1 MTSRLIT
8 QVGNNVGYSKDKK
21 SIIGVLG
28 QFDKTF
34 KSGVASKDLK
44 VSKECVVD
52 EQSFKDTNADNVIM
66 LINADTEQVVG
77 RSDNG
82 LFELMVYKDKIAFKL
97 DIAKLQS
104 GKFEFQR
111 SIATDILTMVKQN
124 KVKSTSMIIQ
134 DEQSEKKGNVDY
146 IKRIGKIKVIS
157 INQQ

>member
-34 KSGVASKDLK
+34 KTGVASKDLK

-111 SIATDILTMVKQN
+111 SIANDILTMVKQN

-134 DEQSEKKGNVDY
+134 DEQSEKQGNVDY
-146 IKRIGKIKVIS
+146 IKHIGKIKVIS
-157 INQQ
+157 INQ

>member
-34 KSGVASKDLK
+34 KTGVASKDLK

-111 SIATDILTMVKQN
+111 SIANDILTLVKQN
-124 KVKSTSMIIQ
+124 MVKSTSMIIQ
-134 DEQSEKKGNVDY
+134 DEQSEKKSNVDH
-146 IKRIGKIKVIS
+146 IKHVGKIKVIS
-157 INQQ
+157 INQ

>member
-1 MTSRLIT
+1 MTNRLIT

-34 KSGVASKDLK
+34 KTGVASKDLK

-66 LINADTEQVVG
+66 LINVDTEQVVG

-111 SIATDILTMVKQN
+111 SIANDILTMVKQN

-146 IKRIGKIKVIS
+146 IKHVGKIKVIS
-157 INQQ
+157 LNQ

>member
-34 KSGVASKDLK
+34 KTGVASKDLK

-66 LINADTEQVVG
+66 LINDDTEQVVG

-111 SIATDILTMVKQN
+111 SIANDILTMVKQN

-134 DEQSEKKGNVDY
+134 DEQSEKQGNVDY
-146 IKRIGKIKVIS
+146 IKHVGKIKVIS
-157 INQQ
+157 INQ

>member
-34 KSGVASKDLK
+34 KTGVASKDLK

-111 SIATDILTMVKQN
+111 SIANDILTMVKQN

-134 DEQSEKKGNVDY
+134 DEQSEKKDNVDY
-146 IKRIGKIKVIS
+146 IKHVGKIKVIS
-157 INQQ
+157 INQ

>member
-8 QVGNNVGYSKDKK
+8 QVGNNIGYSKDKK

-34 KSGVASKDLK
+34 KTGVASKDLK

-111 SIATDILTMVKQN
+111 SIANDILTMVKQN

-146 IKRIGKIKVIS
+146 IKHVGKIKVIS
-157 INQQ
+157 INQ

>member
-8 QVGNNVGYSKDKK
+8 QVGNNVSYSKDKK

-34 KSGVASKDLK
+34 KTGVASKGLK
-44 VSKECVVD
+44 VSKECVID

-111 SIATDILTMVKQN
+111 SIANDILTLVKQN

-134 DEQSEKKGNVDY
+134 DEQSDKEGNVDY

-157 INQQ
+157 LNQ

>member
-111 SIATDILTMVKQN
+111 SIANDILTMVKQN

-134 DEQSEKKGNVDY
+134 DEQSEKQGNVDY
-146 IKRIGKIKVIS
+146 IKHVGKIKVIS
-157 INQQ
+157 INQ

>member
-21 SIIGVLG
+21 SIIGVIG

-34 KSGVASKDLK
+34 KTGVASKDLK

-111 SIATDILTMVKQN
+111 SIANDILTMVKQN

-157 INQQ
+157 LNQ